1 MAGSRQRS
9 SDGAPSRPTG
19 IHEDGSRLIV
29 PVRVTPRARRNTL
42 AVEGGILRVWLA
54 APPVE
59 GAANAAL
66 LALLVERLRVPKRSV
81 TLLRG
86 ETSREKVVAIEGFS
100 AEVFYQRIAASS

>member
-1 MAGSRQRS
+1 MAGRRHTV
-9 SDGAPSRPTG
+9 DGAAARAAG
-19 IHEDGSRLIV
+19 IRQDGTHLIV

-42 AVEGGILRVWLA
+42 ALEGDTLHVRLA

-66 LALLVERLRVPKRSV
+66 LALLAERLGLPKRAV

-86 ETSREKVVAIEGFS
+86 ETSREKVVAIEGIT
-100 AEVFYQRIAASS
+100 AEAFRQHITSSS